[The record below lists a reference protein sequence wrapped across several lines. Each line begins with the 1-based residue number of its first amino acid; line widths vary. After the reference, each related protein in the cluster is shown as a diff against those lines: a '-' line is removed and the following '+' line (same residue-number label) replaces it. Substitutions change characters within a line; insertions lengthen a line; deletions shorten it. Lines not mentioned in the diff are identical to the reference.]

1 MKPIPAPY
9 SRAPAVTL
17 RQPGR
22 WLAVL
27 RVVVGLWF
35 LKSLWTKL
43 HLAPGAIPLPRATER
58 WVGFMPRRLEEWA
71 SIHPWEPV
79 RDFLTETVMAR
90 PALFAELTAWGEALV
105 GISLTF
111 GLLAAWGSAGGL
123 FLMLTY
129 LVSSLGTGLN
139 QQGFHLLLIAC
150 LAAFLF
156 SRAGRVWGA
165 DGWLLRERP
174 SVARWIPLL

>member
-1 MKPIPAPY
+1 MMHD
-9 SRAPAVTL
+9 APAAARPVAPL
-17 RQPGR
+17 RHPER

-27 RVVVGLWF
+27 RVVVGFWF

-43 HLAPGAIPLPRATER
+43 HLAPGAFPVPRATER

-71 SIHPWEPV
+71 AIHPWEPV
-79 RDFLTETVMAR
+79 RSFLTDTVGAR

-105 GISLTF
+105 GLSLTL
-111 GLLAAWGSAGGL
+111 GLLAGWGAAGGL

-139 QQGFHLLLIAC
+139 QQGFHLLLIAS

-156 SRAGRVWGA
+156 ARAGRVWGV
-165 DGWLLRERP
+165 DGWLWRNRPRLAERL
-174 SVARWIPLL
+174 PLS